1 MLCIHYVARD
11 LEITEII
18 FSFLGLRPLAEIT
31 SEFEVHTNQVNNL
44 KDIQLNTEEVKKVV
58 SQIN

>member
-1 MLCIHYVARD
+1 MLCIHYIARD
-11 LEITEII
+11 LEITVTF
-18 FSFLGLRPLAEIT
+18 FSVLALRPLAEIA